1 MADQAPAKPA
11 GAAGGGQG
19 AAQKKDPAT
28 PARAQMGSGPVVLH
42 DRFEIDAG
50 KPLPDLDM
58 PQAKAYHCED
68 KRGGGRSVY
77 ALICRHDLPVRVG
90 AMRSLKGV
98 QTSALLQLLD
108 YGIVDWK
115 PEGRRLMAVVYE
127 RPAGGRVCPVPGERF
142 DAITEKTFVKKVLKP
157 VQVALQE
164 MSQRGVIH
172 RAIRLDN
179 LYWFDKTRERLV
191 IGDCTTAPPGYDN
204 NAVYEPLY
212 FAMANR
218 DGRGQGFTK
227 DDLYA
232 FGVTCLSLLSGRDV
246 TQGWKTNSVIKA
258 KLAQSTYATWAAEAK
273 VPLNFIEVMR
283 GLLVDDFK
291 DRWDLENLDL
301 WLNGRRLTPIQPKP
315 AKRAQRAFKFE
326 GHDFYTTRDL
336 AHAMS
341 LQWDTATQY
350 IMDGR
355 LEVWLRRGLE
365 DNETA
370 DAVAIAIRMSQ
381 AMQAD
386 ARMTGDFTTARVLIL
401 LDPQAPLRYRDIRVT
416 LDGFGTALA
425 CAMMGKAPVRPYAE
439 ILARDLAKHWIDA
452 QGIYSAENSHFE
464 GMFKDLTANLQS
476 QQMGYGIERCLY
488 ELNEHLHCQSSLVEM
503 EYVTDIREL
512 LPALDRVAGR
522 IDLKVKPVDRHIA
535 AFVGVKWERDTK
547 AQFRALNETTP
558 DRHILGM
565 VSLFAIL
572 QWRLG
577 PPVLHGLAG
586 WLGAHLGPVI
596 ASFHGRGRRKEL
608 EKEIPRLV
616 KKGSLPELYNM
627 LDNQEERQKDSE
639 GFGWAKAEYSAAQQQ
654 IQSLEAGRLGRDER
668 AEMMGQQAAA
678 VASILIAIVT
688 VAVLLFLRIW

>member
-1 MADQAPAKPA
+1 MADQAPATA
-11 GAAGGGQG
+11 AGRGAAASGEESSPVRAAALG
-19 AAQKKDPAT
+19 AAIL
-28 PARAQMGSGPVVLH
+28 RE
-42 DRFEIDAG
+42 RFEVDPTQ
-50 KPLPDLDM
+50 PLPDLDM
-58 PQAKAYHCED
+58 PQARAYVCVD
-68 KRGGGRSVY
+68 KRGGSRSLY
-77 ALICRHDLPVRVG
+77 ALVCRHDLPLRVG

-98 QTSALLQLLD
+98 QTPALLHLIEF
-108 YGIVDWK
+108 GVIDWK

-127 RPAGGRVCPVPGERF
+127 RPAGGRVVPPGGGRF
-142 DAITEKTFVKKVLKP
+142 EPIPENQVIKKIVKP
-157 VQVALQE
+157 VALALQE
-164 MSQRGVIH
+164 ISQRGVIH
-172 RAIRLDN
+172 RALRLDN
-179 LYWFDKTRERLV
+179 LYWFDSARERLV

-204 NAVYEPLY
+204 SAVYEPLY

-218 DGRGQGFTK
+218 EGRGQGFVK
-227 DDLYA
+227 DDLYS
-232 FGVTCLSLLSGRDV
+232 FGITCLSLMTGRDI
-246 TQGWKTNSVIKA
+246 TQGWKTPAVVKA
-258 KLAQSTYATWAAEAK
+258 KLAQSTYATWASEAK

-326 GHDFYTTRDL
+326 GHEFYTTRDL

-341 LQWDTATQY
+341 LHWDVATQY

-370 DAVAIAIRMSQ
+370 DAVALAIRLSQ
-381 AMQAD
+381 AVQAD
-386 ARMTGDFTTARVLIL
+386 ARMMVDFTVARVLVL
-401 LDPQAPLRYRDIRVT
+401 LDPQAPVRYRDVRVT

-425 CAMMGKAPVRPYAE
+425 TTLMARKPLRPYAE

-452 QGIYSAENSHFE
+452 QGLYSAENGHYE

-476 QQMGYGIERCLY
+476 PQMGYGIERCLY
-488 ELNEHLHCQSSLVEM
+488 ELNEHLHCQSPLVEA

-512 LPALDRVAGR
+512 LPALDRVAER
-522 IDLKVKPVDRHIA
+522 VDLKTKPVDRHIA
-535 AFVGVKWERDTK
+535 AYISVKWERDTK
-547 AQFRALNETTP
+547 VQFRALNDSVP

-577 PPVLHGLAG
+577 PPALHGLGG

-596 ASFHGRGRRKEL
+596 QSFHGRPRRREL
-608 EKEIPRLV
+608 DKEIPRLI
-616 KKGSLPELYNM
+616 KKGSLPELYNL
-627 LDNQEERQKDSE
+627 LDNQEERQKDTE
-639 GFGWAKAEYSAAQQQ
+639 GFGWARAEYSAAEQQ
-654 IQSLEAGRLGRDER
+654 IQALEAGRLGRDER
-668 AEMMGQQAAA
+668 AELVGQQAAA
-678 VASILIAIVT
+678 VISVIVAIFT
-688 VAVLLFLRIW
+688 VGVLLFMRIW

>member
-1 MADQAPAKPA
+1 MAVQAPESIDLGGAKPSDPTKP
-11 GAAGGGQG
+11 AAGP
-19 AAQKKDPAT
+19 KSSSPALL
-28 PARAQMGSGPVVLH
+28 R
-42 DRFEIDAG
+42 DRFEIHPG

-68 KRGGGRSVY
+68 KKGGGRSLY
-77 ALICRHDLPVRVG
+77 ALICRHDLPLRVG

-98 QTSALLQLLD
+98 QTSALLQLVE
-108 YGIVDWK
+108 YGVVDWS
-115 PEGRRLMAVVYE
+115 PDGRRLMAVVYE
-127 RPAGGRVCPVPGERF
+127 RPAGGKVFEGGSGRF
-142 DAITEKTFVKKVLKP
+142 EAIPENIFVKKIFKP
-157 VQVALQE
+157 LALALQE

-179 LYWFDKTRERLV
+179 LYWFDKAKDRVV

-212 FAMANR
+212 FAMAGR
-218 DGRGQGFTK
+218 EGRGQGFVR

-232 FGVTCLSLLSGRDV
+232 LGVTCLSLLSGRDI
-246 TQGWKTNSVIKA
+246 TAGWKQADVVRA
-258 KLAQSTYATWAAEAK
+258 KLSQSTYATWASDAK

-315 AKRAQRAFKFE
+315 AKRAQRPFKFE
-326 GHDFYTTRDL
+326 GHDYFTTRDL
-336 AHAMS
+336 GHAFS
-341 LQWDTATQY
+341 ERWDTAAHL

-370 DAVAIAIRMSQ
+370 DAVALAIRMSQ
-381 AMQAD
+381 AMQGD
-386 ARMTGDFTTARVLIL
+386 PRVITDFTVARVLIL
-401 LDPQAPLRYRDIRVT
+401 LDPAAPLRYRDIRVT
-416 LDGFGTALA
+416 LDGFGAALA
-425 CAMMGKAPVRPYAE
+425 CAIMQRKPVRPYAE

-452 QGIYSAENSHFE
+452 QGMYSAENSHYE
-464 GMFKDLTANLQS
+464 SMFKDLTGNLQS
-476 QQMGYGIERCLY
+476 QQMGNGIERCLY
-488 ELNEHLHCQSSLVEM
+488 ELNEHLHCQSGLVEM

-512 LPALDRVAGR
+512 LPALDRVSAR
-522 IDLKVKPVDRHIA
+522 IDSKTKPLDRHIA
-535 AFVGVKWERDTK
+535 AYIAVKWERDTK

-558 DRHILGM
+558 DRHVLGM
-565 VSLFAIL
+565 FSLFAIL

-577 PPVLHGLAG
+577 PPALHGLAG
-586 WLGAHLGPVI
+586 WLGAHLAPVI
-596 ASFHGRGRRKEL
+596 TSFHGRARRKEL
-608 EKEIPRLV
+608 DTEIPRLI
-616 KKGSLPELYNM
+616 KKGSLPELYNL
-627 LDNQEERQKDSE
+627 LDNQEERQKDTE

-654 IQSLEAGRLGRDER
+654 IQALEAGRIGRDER

-678 VASILIAIVT
+678 VLSIVISILT
-688 VAVLLFLRIW
+688 VGVLLFLRIW